1 MTNYS
6 GALLAKRKDE
16 LAHIAKDLDLN
27 LPDYTLRPDIIE
39 GIRTKLR
46 SDPAAR
52 HDPRFRGLW
61 LSMRESRKSSEDT
74 VDLNEH
80 AIDDEDDDE
89 EEDDQDREDDSRDE
103 VDQGIADAEEAITSY
118 RDVLLHNKI
127 VDSLLHGEA
136 PLLPDSPARHGVSS
150 GAEAVEK
157 ALVPA
162 SHALRTVTRRSGSF
176 SQLARRG
183 STSLRH
189 AARETVTLVE
199 DVQDRASQS
208 WVVVACILAAETAWL
223 VYEAVPWVEN
233 HFGPHDWLHRQTPTA
248 SFSLLLPALSVL
260 LHATFFRAVLAWAL
274 TTYLVPLAAAT
285 LVSFPTHHHS
295 EAGSPSTPR
304 TRRRSSPSK
313 RSSASVSRA
322 SAAGHLSPPNAVI
335 FALVR
340 LAIALLRGHI
350 LTPTSAP
357 APEDLAHAASHAASA
372 ALRNLSQ
379 VLLDARIGA
388 DAGAGELV
396 AWTFEGAVSGVWG
409 VVAVGMGLA
418 AAVGIYAEVRR

>member
-1 MTNYS
+1 MLTDLLS
-6 GALLAKRKDE
+6 VGALLAKRKDE

-52 HDPRFRGLW
+52 HDPRFHGLW

-233 HFGPHDWLHRQTPTA
+233 VSSVPGAQTCVRELT
-248 SFSLLLPALSVL
+248 SGALSS
-260 LHATFFRAVLAWAL
+260 
-274 TTYLVPLAAAT
+274 T
-285 LVSFPTHHHS
+285 LVRMTGCIARPRRPRSRS
-295 EAGSPSTPR
+295 CSRPS
-304 TRRRSSPSK
+304 RSSCMRPFSVPS
-313 RSSASVSRA
+313 
-322 SAAGHLSPPNAVI
+322 SP
-335 FALVR
+335 
-340 LAIALLRGHI
+340 
-350 LTPTSAP
+350 
-357 APEDLAHAASHAASA
+357 
-372 ALRNLSQ
+372 
-379 VLLDARIGA
+379 
-388 DAGAGELV
+388 
-396 AWTFEGAVSGVWG
+396 
-409 VVAVGMGLA
+409 GL
-418 AAVGIYAEVRR
+418 